1 MRGARLRPGGS
12 STTNNDPTA
21 AWAIG
26 RRKSLRNRHGKR
38 AMEKTAMKPP
48 WKTPRHSPPVFP
60 TFPQLRLRLRVLK
73 LRNFVVLSHERKQG
87 AGQNVG
93 AVPFKYFHSLTCVT
107 FPVCVLSYE

>member
-87 AGQNVG
+87 AGHMQ
-93 AVPFKYFHSLTCVT
+93 SLKPIFTALQHAQVFQQT
-107 FPVCVLSYE
+107 